1 MRAPRRS
8 CGAGAHERPGRGEHD
23 QNDERGPQQQQQEM
37 PELETARAL
46 ALGFA
51 QVAHGREHRLGRA
64 APLEQMQQRRD
75 RRGGEPEQQQRMQED
90 HASKRNARPNGMSV
104 CTW

>member
-1 MRAPRRS
+1 MRPPRPP
-8 CGAGAHERPGRGEHD
+8 GAGAHERPGRREHD
-23 QNDERGPQQQQQEM
+23 QDDQRGPQQQQQKV
-37 PELETARAL
+37 PELQTARAL
-46 ALGFA
+46 ALRFA
-51 QVAHGREHRLGRA
+51 QVTHGRELRLGRP

-75 RRGGEPEQQQRMQED
+75 RGGGEPEQHQRMQED